1 MVCDRWCVTKWCER
15 WCGTEGQRR
24 RRRHHG
30 ACQPFQGPNTAQ
42 HPKIQILVVLDR
54 HLHRL
59 LLLSPSLFR
68 QHSRIK
74 HQSIVPFHSHHN
86 TPLHHPLFT
95 DSALSSH
102 TPLPDDSRMRRKLIR
117 HGHTI
122 IYANLF
128 QLEAIPLLSVH
139 SVTTKSLRP

>member
-1 MVCDRWCVTKWCER
+1 MVCDEDVCDRWCVTKWCER

-59 LLLSPSLFR
+59 RLLSPSLFR

-74 HQSIVPFHSHHN
+74 HPSIVPSHSHHM
-86 TPLHHPLFT
+86 TPLHHPSFT

-102 TPLPDDSRMRRKLIR
+102 TSLPDGSRLRRQ
-117 HGHTI
+117 
-122 IYANLF
+122 ANPTWAHNMLTYFNSKSFLF
-128 QLEAIPLLSVH
+128 FQFTQKI
-139 SVTTKSLRP
+139 

>member
-1 MVCDRWCVTKWCER
+1 MPIYFIQTKRPSHRLCIVNTPLHTQQYIIIIFFELRKGGMYVNYSPAPRCVPTFPR
-15 WCGTEGQRR
+15 
-24 RRRHHG
+24 
-30 ACQPFQGPNTAQ
+30 PQ

-74 HQSIVPFHSHHN
+74 HQSIVPSHSHHN

-102 TPLPDDSRMRRKLIR
+102 TPLPDDSRMRRQ
-117 HGHTI
+117 
-122 IYANLF
+122 ANPTW
-128 QLEAIPLLSVH
+128 AHNNIC
-139 SVTTKSLRP
+139 